1 MTLAELTAKMKEGA
15 SKKSSFG
22 NTVKF
27 ATDQGV
33 VYIDGNQNPP
43 AVSNDD
49 GAADCTI
56 KMDFG
61 DFSDLIAGNL
71 DGMTAFMTGKL
82 KIEGD
87 MGVAMEAAKHLAVSA
102 ARLALAPPPDPQ
114 LLPQCPVAA
123 RRRRRQPALRRAV
136 HRLDRPARAGRTGA
150 RLLHPE
156 RCGRRAPPAGRPARP
171 ISTASGSPAPRS
183 MSINSTSRPCV
194 SRSSLPAPSG
204 RLA

>member
-43 AVSNDD
+43 VVSNDD
-49 GAADCTI
+49 KAADCTL

-61 DFSDLIAGNL
+61 DFADMIGGKL

-87 MGVAMEAAKHLAVSA
+87 MGVAMKLQSI
-102 ARLALAPPPDPQ
+102 
-114 LLPQCPVAA
+114 
-123 RRRRRQPALRRAV
+123 LR
-136 HRLDRPARAGRTGA
+136 
-150 RLLHPE
+150 
-156 RCGRRAPPAGRPARP
+156 
-171 ISTASGSPAPRS
+171 
-183 MSINSTSRPCV
+183 
-194 SRSSLPAPSG
+194 
-204 RLA
+204 

>member
-33 VYIDGNQNPP
+33 VYIDGNANPP

-49 GAADCTI
+49 KAADCTL
-56 KMDFG
+56 KMDFS
-61 DFSDLIAGNL
+61 DFSDLIGGKL

-87 MGVAMEAAKHLAVSA
+87 MGVAMKL
-102 ARLALAPPPDPQ
+102 Q
-114 LLPQCPVAA
+114 NI
-123 RRRRRQPALRRAV
+123 LR
-136 HRLDRPARAGRTGA
+136 
-150 RLLHPE
+150 
-156 RCGRRAPPAGRPARP
+156 
-171 ISTASGSPAPRS
+171 
-183 MSINSTSRPCV
+183 
-194 SRSSLPAPSG
+194 
-204 RLA
+204 

>member
-43 AVSNDD
+43 SVTNDD
-49 GAADCTI
+49 KAADCTLR
-56 KMDFG
+56 MDFG
-61 DFSDLIAGNL
+61 DFSDMIAGKL

-87 MGVAMEAAKHLAVSA
+87 MGVAMKL
-102 ARLALAPPPDPQ
+102 Q
-114 LLPQCPVAA
+114 TI
-123 RRRRRQPALRRAV
+123 LR
-136 HRLDRPARAGRTGA
+136 
-150 RLLHPE
+150 
-156 RCGRRAPPAGRPARP
+156 
-171 ISTASGSPAPRS
+171 
-183 MSINSTSRPCV
+183 
-194 SRSSLPAPSG
+194 
-204 RLA
+204 